1 MTVADCDRDLWRSG
15 RRQCPSH
22 DIDCEYRVDLRS
34 ACSPP
39 FAVPGIGESAGGEA
53 AQCFDPLT
61 TRGVTRVERGRYP
74 IWGCSGLQQHTRLPS
89 RSRTAE
95 NRGILSIGAR
105 TIELNVISTT
115 AQASRTKHRIG
126 IAVEEPVWPPHR
138 SGCREVRLRSGLWK
152 PKIIRR
158 NRWSCWSQAAYRRP
172 LECLVFTVSSEP

>member
-53 AQCFDPLT
+53 AQCFDPLI

-105 TIELNVISTT
+105 TIELNTVLLILGTMLGGGTFCSDTRRT
-115 AQASRTKHRIG
+115 PFPLLVAARLQWKGERGQADC
-126 IAVEEPVWPPHR
+126 EEKWSSHWP
-138 SGCREVRLRSGLWK
+138 
-152 PKIIRR
+152 
-158 NRWSCWSQAAYRRP
+158 
-172 LECLVFTVSSEP
+172 